1 MSRSSITI
9 RAKQKGEYTEVR
21 LLIQHPMQ
29 SGKCN
34 HSTEAEPFFIQELRC
49 FHQKLLVVTAQLGTA
64 IAENPYF
71 TFRFKGGVLG
81 DKIKISWVDNRGN
94 RDDQIA
100 KIH

>member
-1 MSRSSITI
+1 MRRSSITI
-9 RAKQKGEYTEVR
+9 RAKQKGEYTEVK
-21 LLIQHPMQ
+21 LLIRHPMQ
-29 SGKCN
+29 SGKCDHN
-34 HSTEAEPFFIQELRC
+34 AEAEPFFIQELRC
-49 FHQKLLVVTAQLGTA
+49 FHQKRLMVTAQLGTT

-71 TFRFKGGVLG
+71 TFRFKGGALG

>member
-21 LLIQHPMQ
+21 LLVRHPMQ

-34 HSTEAEPFFIQELRC
+34 HSAKAKPFFIQELRC
-49 FHQKLLVVTAQLGTA
+49 FHQKQRVVMAQLGIA

-71 TFRFKGGVLG
+71 TFRFKGGALG

-100 KIH
+100 EIY